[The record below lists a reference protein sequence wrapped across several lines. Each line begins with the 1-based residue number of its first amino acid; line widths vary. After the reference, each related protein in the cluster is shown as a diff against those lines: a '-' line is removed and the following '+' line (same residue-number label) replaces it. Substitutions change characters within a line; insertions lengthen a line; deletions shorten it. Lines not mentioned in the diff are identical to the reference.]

1 LQVRILL
8 GSPVTSS
15 PFAALSGMPAALIP
29 IREQHLAAR
38 TASLN

>member
-15 PFAALSGMPAALIP
+15 PFGALFGMPATLIA

-38 TASLN
+38 TTSLN